1 MKKKRVL
8 IMGAGGRDFHNFLV
22 YYKNNPNY
30 EVVAFTAT
38 QIPFIEKRV
47 FPKEIAGKNYEKD
60 IPIYS
65 EEKLVK
71 LIKRLKIDEVNFAYS
86 DVSNQYLMERAA
98 KVLASGAS
106 FRLLG
111 PKDTMLQSKKFVISI
126 GASRTGAGKSPLTR
140 RVCEIVRKLGFR
152 VVVLRHPMPYGDLQ
166 KQVCQ
171 RFERLEDLERF
182 ECTIEE
188 REEFEQLLLN
198 GFVVYSG
205 IDYQK
210 ILKKAEKEA
219 DVIVWDGGNND
230 FPFLKPNFHIFVTD
244 AKRPGHEIRYYPS
257 LINLMLADLVVINK
271 ISSASKKAVR
281 QIEKNVRKF
290 NPKAKIIYGDLK
302 VYCEN
307 SNLIKGK
314 EVLCIEDGPT
324 LTHGELKTGAAFIA
338 AKKYGA
344 KKVVD
349 ARRYACGSIKQIYKN
364 YKHLGKILPAV
375 GYSKSQLKELEQTIN
390 KVKCDLVLIGTPTDL
405 RKYLNLNKPA
415 LKVNYEFEEK
425 GNKLEKILKNI
436 LISKSKKY

>member
-86 DVSNQYLMERAA
+86 DVS
-98 KVLASGAS
+98 K
-106 FRLLG
+106 
-111 PKDTMLQSKKFVISI
+111 
-126 GASRTGAGKSPLTR
+126 
-140 RVCEIVRKLGFR
+140 

-425 GNKLEKILKNI
+425 GNKLKKILKNI